1 MSKRIS
7 VPENFSY
14 FPAGPVSAASVS
26 LQTQLAHHRLAQKR
40 ASLVKQR
47 GPVTGDPRDPG
58 LASRRDMRPGLR
70 PGQVWHKT
78 PPIAEDEPVVDS
90 PRGDQEAGA
99 LAWQG
104 LPSHMESCRVSDAP
118 WGHQS

>member
-14 FPAGPVSAASVS
+14 FPGAAPQAAS

-47 GPVTGDPRDPG
+47 GPAPGDPRDP
-58 LASRRDMRPGLR
+58 RRDMRPLR

-90 PRGDQEAGA
+90 PRGDQEAGT

-104 LPSHMESCRVSDAP
+104 LPSHMESCRVSDPA
-118 WGHQS
+118 WAHTS